1 MDFGYILG
9 CFWGSPGGLGGI
21 FEVSGMHSGSSLT
34 RCCVVFSYVSYRII
48 PGEFL
53 GTLPKVLLKCICI
66 V

>member
-9 CFWGSPGGLGGI
+9 SFLGGI
-21 FEVSGMHSGSSLT
+21 FEVFGMHSGSFFDKML
-34 RCCVVFSYVSYRII
+34 CCFSYVSYRII
-48 PGEFL
+48 AGEFL